1 MQVDNGKSKRKL
13 SDRSPQVESGS
24 IRMRMGSE
32 EVSGMDYCEKL
43 QGIIDDVKVKVGTTL
58 TAMELAG
65 ETPTA
70 SEFKT
75 WIGTMVGTLMN
86 GMDCSFSVV
95 SDMAMEISVVRETL
109 RKKEAEVKEM
119 KDAIRDQDSVV
130 KEVAK
135 AKDRVEIKA
144 SAREM
149 EDKLRISTTQF
160 KVMDLDFGKETEDRK
175 EIVSL
180 GVAEIRKKIRNDHVG
195 EFDELIK
202 HADVAPL
209 TRKTFK
215 ATNKNYFSAPL
226 LFTVQDK
233 AKRWKLEDILR
244 GSKVYPGFH
253 WPQEMINPIK
263 EYRRILKEEGR
274 IDEETTYVRIRPV
287 ERDGRLRIKAD
298 TKEKTSTGRFVNRQF
313 YLTYNG
319 IGRNYCPLRLFYLS
333 NTYIAFKSREDRSLS
348 TCSIKIVLYDNMHT
362 LCTAVSKYGWAP
374 PHPPPRGA
382 GEGET

>member
-1 MQVDNGKSKRKL
+1 
-13 SDRSPQVESGS
+13 
-24 IRMRMGSE
+24 
-32 EVSGMDYCEKL
+32 MDYCEKL

-144 SAREM
+144 SAKEM

-274 IDEETTYVRIRPV
+274 IDEETT
-287 ERDGRLRIKAD
+287 
-298 TKEKTSTGRFVNRQF
+298 
-313 YLTYNG
+313 
-319 IGRNYCPLRLFYLS
+319 
-333 NTYIAFKSREDRSLS
+333 
-348 TCSIKIVLYDNMHT
+348 
-362 LCTAVSKYGWAP
+362 
-374 PHPPPRGA
+374 
-382 GEGET
+382 

>member
-298 TKEKTSTGRFVNRQF
+298 TKEKTSTGRFVQRASWAIPPIDAEIRKKARD
-313 YLTYNG
+313 LLV
-319 IGRNYCPLRLFYLS
+319 P
-333 NTYIAFKSREDRSLS
+333 D
-348 TCSIKIVLYDNMHT
+348 
-362 LCTAVSKYGWAP
+362 WAP
-374 PHPPPRGA
+374 SRG
-382 GEGET
+382 